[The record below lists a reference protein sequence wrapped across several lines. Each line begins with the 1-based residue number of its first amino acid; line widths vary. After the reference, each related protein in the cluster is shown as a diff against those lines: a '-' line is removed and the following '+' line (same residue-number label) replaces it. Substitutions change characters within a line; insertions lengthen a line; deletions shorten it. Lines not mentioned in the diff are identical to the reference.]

1 MSIKRN
7 IIAKRKNGKMK
18 ELFEHGEEDF
28 MWELRVDDEDG
39 DEIYASGF
47 IFETE
52 EEAFYEAAVSWG
64 ENRVNVISDFEQ
76 NKINKEYEMEGE

>member
-1 MSIKRN
+1 MSINGN
-7 IIAKRKNGKMK
+7 IIAKRKSGKMS

-28 MWELRVDDEDG
+28 MWCLFVDNEDG

-76 NKINKEYEMEGE
+76 NKINKEYEMEGG